1 MIAII
6 LLTLILAFFI
16 SMLVG
21 GWLFSAPV
29 YKGPVS
35 DHFDGKQFIN
45 YGGIRAKG
53 MKELFKWL
61 TSGEK
66 RPKWQYI
73 EGNMISQTVD
83 GFDEQGTARIYYV
96 NHSSFLIQVNGLNI
110 LTDPVWSEYA
120 SPFQWIGPK
129 RMRPPGI
136 SLDALPQ
143 IDLILLSHNHYDHLD
158 LPTLKILHK
167 KHQPQIVCPLG
178 VDLFL
183 RKKGFNSLNTLD
195 WWETISWS
203 GLQITSAP
211 SQHFSARGMF
221 DRDRTLWCGFV
232 IQAEKLKIYYV
243 GDTGYGDI
251 FQEIGERLGPFDLSI
266 IPIGAYHPRW
276 FMSPIHCDPAQAI
289 QIHHD
294 IRSNQS
300 IACHYG
306 TFPLAMDGQN
316 GPIDELMALPEYLEV
331 NKQFIIL
338 PEGESMVVQGGKQ
351 GV

>member
-6 LLTLILAFFI
+6 FLTIILVFLV
-16 SMLVG
+16 SMIFG
-21 GWLFSAPV
+21 GWLFSAPA

-45 YGGIRAKG
+45 YGGVKAKG
-53 MKELFKWL
+53 LKEFFKWIS
-61 TSGEK
+61 TGEK
-66 RPKWQYI
+66 RPKWEYVDAS
-73 EGNMISQTVD
+73 GISQQIEA
-83 GFDEQGTARIYYV
+83 FNEQGKARLYYV

-120 SPFQWIGPK
+120 SPLQWIGPK

-136 SLDALPQ
+136 HMEALPS
-143 IDLILLSHNHYDHLD
+143 IDLILISHNHYDHLD
-158 LPTLKILHK
+158 LSTLKK
-167 KHQPQIVCPLG
+167 MASEFGPKIVCPLG

-183 RKKGFNSLNTLD
+183 RKEGLSNLHVVD
-195 WWETISWS
+195 WWESVTLS
-203 GLQITSAP
+203 GLEITATP

-221 DRDRTLWCGFV
+221 DRDRTLWCGFLV
-232 IQAEKLKIYYV
+232 QTEQLKIYYV
-243 GDTGYGDI
+243 GDTGYGNL
-251 FQEIGERLGPFDLSI
+251 FKQIGERLGPFDLSI

-294 IRSNQS
+294 VRSKQS

-306 TFPLAMDGQN
+306 TFPLALDGQN
-316 GPIDELMALPEYLEV
+316 GPVEELQGLPEYREISD
-331 NKQFIIL
+331 QFIVL
-338 PEGESMVVQGGKQ
+338 SEGESLEVSGTKNEV
-351 GV
+351 